1 METSL
6 NSRSKYPII
15 DHLDIPKE
23 IFANWQE
30 IINLLADIVNVPA
43 ALIMRVH
50 ADEIEVFV
58 KSQNEKNIY
67 PQGEK
72 AELNTGLYCETVMD
86 TQRQLIVP
94 DARVDSAW
102 KNNPDIALNMISY
115 CGLPLNWPTGEVFGT
130 ICVLDI
136 KNNAYSDKY
145 RKLMQRFHDT
155 IQSDLKN
162 VYYNYQ

>member
-1 METSL
+1 MS
-6 NSRSKYPII
+6 
-15 DHLDIPKE
+15 
-23 IFANWQE
+23 
-30 IINLLADIVNVPA
+30 
-43 ALIMRVH
+43 
-50 ADEIEVFV
+50 
-58 KSQNEKNIY
+58 
-67 PQGEK
+67 
-72 AELNTGLYCETVMD
+72 ETVMD